1 MGNKTSKDLTEN
13 EAWATM
19 STEKKDEVKQLAKKH
34 KMKELEVV
42 AARLAFSKYDK
53 DSNGQLDRAEIEN
66 VIQET
71 QSKKMSDKVM
81 KTFLDKAFDTYDTD
95 KVNKLLNIKI
105 YLKIVK
111 KTNRFFSILFFK

>member
-1 MGNKTSKDLTEN
+1 
-13 EAWATM
+13 M

-71 QSKKMSDKVM
+71 QVYYAHFVLSKHGNDFVCN
-81 KTFLDKAFDTYDTD
+81 FRVFINGL
-95 KVNKLLNIKI
+95 
-105 YLKIVK
+105 
-111 KTNRFFSILFFK
+111 LFFLFRFPLNFF